1 MTLLSSNT
9 PPLGN
14 CAVNQQILRS
24 ENIIHNNDS
33 AEDGRIPP
41 VPLEVLHS
49 FSGPAPSKEVY
60 SNLHVLAAP
69 TGVGPIVL
77 RSELQ
82 KSRHEGVSWKAAI
95 VHSLKKVAIKCN
107 KRKRDVSEG
116 GPIPD
121 EDLID
126 LTSDQEKED
135 DSDLEVEAN
144 QLPAT
149 RKVKMSQ
156 ATGGGKQT
164 HRIVKKNYK
173 SKAIVNSGDEA
184 DSISEEREEGEILEA
199 VNVVVSDHAEAD
211 LPNPTHITDVQISG
225 GGNIEN
231 IGLVPAAFTPQD
243 ISAKATSTNN
253 LAPPAPTAS
262 TSPLITFVNPNT
274 SLTTQNALNSTPV
287 IIHNGLPQSSVDSA
301 PKPLTVLL
309 NDEVRDKVHESLTWF
324 GQGNL
329 RSEKLSRVQSS
340 VKTFVELRNQPQDDT
355 QNSTTPSFQLIC
367 SDGSARGWTKDIN
380 KFTASLLKPSANEA
394 WSANVSEAK
403 DDEPS
408 TAVVEQR
415 KSLDKLRQRHNYLP
429 FCMFMVAGVRGIILA
444 PKDHRHLKGS
454 DSLGILESLNII
466 YKSSTNH
473 QRVEEVYWKELG
485 NMFNF
490 QRPLTLELAK
500 AVATDFLNSWHQTVP
515 NKVFEFLRA
524 LINGFYSRNASK
536 VFRNTM

>member
-82 KSRHEGVSWKAAI
+82 KADMKVYLESCTKIEKALNNTVLYCALLHVVPKAI

-135 DSDLEVEAN
+135 NSDLEVEAN

-184 DSISEEREEGEILEA
+184 NLISEEREEGEILEA

-243 ISAKATSTNN
+243 ISAKAT
-253 LAPPAPTAS
+253 
-262 TSPLITFVNPNT
+262 
-274 SLTTQNALNSTPV
+274 
-287 IIHNGLPQSSVDSA
+287 
-301 PKPLTVLL
+301 
-309 NDEVRDKVHESLTWF
+309 
-324 GQGNL
+324 
-329 RSEKLSRVQSS
+329 
-340 VKTFVELRNQPQDDT
+340 
-355 QNSTTPSFQLIC
+355 
-367 SDGSARGWTKDIN
+367 
-380 KFTASLLKPSANEA
+380 
-394 WSANVSEAK
+394 
-403 DDEPS
+403 
-408 TAVVEQR
+408 
-415 KSLDKLRQRHNYLP
+415 
-429 FCMFMVAGVRGIILA
+429 
-444 PKDHRHLKGS
+444 
-454 DSLGILESLNII
+454 
-466 YKSSTNH
+466 
-473 QRVEEVYWKELG
+473 
-485 NMFNF
+485 
-490 QRPLTLELAK
+490 
-500 AVATDFLNSWHQTVP
+500 
-515 NKVFEFLRA
+515 
-524 LINGFYSRNASK
+524 
-536 VFRNTM
+536 